1 MPKIRVAHII
11 TRLELGGAQENTL
24 YTVTHLD
31 SQVYDCFLITGKGG
45 ILDSKAVSALGAKAI
60 FVSSLVRPVHP
71 WNDLLSLF
79 VIYRLCRKEK
89 FDLVHTHSS
98 KAGILGRWAAKL
110 AGVNKIV
117 HTFHGFGFNDFQ
129 KPWTRWFFILAE
141 RVTALITDKMIVV
154 SSENTKKALAC
165 KIGQP
170 GQYIVIHSGIKVQ
183 EHLQLTVDKAIAG
196 KKIGLAENVP
206 VVGMVACFKPQKA
219 PLDFI
224 LIAQLVK
231 IKVPPVKFILIGD
244 GDLRPAIED
253 LIKKLSLENT
263 VLLPG
268 WREDVPELIKL
279 MDVCVLTSLWEGLPR
294 VILEAFVSGIP
305 VIATPADG
313 TKEVIK
319 DGLTGFLVNFH
330 DLDSFAEKIIY
341 CLTYPEKNKKVIAN
355 AAKLVT
361 GSFNIETMVQ
371 EIANLYESLGRNKYD
386 R

>member
-1 MPKIRVAHII
+1 MGKIKVAHII
-11 TRLELGGAQENTL
+11 TQMELGGAQENTL

-31 SQVYDCFLITGKGG
+31 PQVYDCYLITGRGG
-45 ILDSKAVSALGAKAI
+45 ILDEKAVSALGEKI
-60 FVSSLVRPVHP
+60 VFVSSLVRPVNP
-71 WNDLLSLF
+71 WNDLVSIF

-110 AGVNKIV
+110 AGVKKII

-129 KPWTRWFFILAE
+129 KPWTRWFFIWAE
-141 RVTALITDKMIVV
+141 RITAVITDKMITV
-154 SSENTKKALAC
+154 SSENTKKALDC

-170 GQYIVIHSGIKVQ
+170 KQYIVIHSGIKVQ
-183 EHLQLTVDKAIAG
+183 EYLSLASDNTATR

-224 LIAQLVK
+224 RIARLVK
-231 IKVPPVKFILIGD
+231 IKVPQVKFILVGD
-244 GDLRPAIED
+244 GDLRPDIEA

-263 VLLPG
+263 VLLLG
-268 WREDVPELIKL
+268 WRDDVPALIKL
-279 MDVCVLTSLWEGLPR
+279 MNVCVLTSLWEGLPR
-294 VILEAFVSGIP
+294 IILEAFVSGIP

-313 TKEVIK
+313 TREVIK
-319 DGLTGFLVNFH
+319 DGLTGFLVDFH
-330 DLDSFAEKIIY
+330 DLESFAEKITV
-341 CLTYPEKNKKVIAN
+341 CLEDPEKSKKIIEN

-371 EIANLYESLGRNKYD
+371 EITRLYERLSENNYE
-386 R
+386 

>member
-1 MPKIRVAHII
+1 LPKIKVAHII
-11 TRLELGGAQENTL
+11 TQLEIGGAQENTL

-31 SQVYDCFLITGKGG
+31 PQVYDCFLISGKGG
-45 ILDSKAVSALGAKAI
+45 LLDEKAVSVLGSKAI
-60 FVSSLVRPVHP
+60 FVSSLVRLVHP
-71 WNDLLSLF
+71 WKDLVCLF

-110 AGVNKIV
+110 AGVKKIV

-129 KPWTRWFFILAE
+129 KPWIKWVFIWAE
-141 RVTALITDKMIVV
+141 RITAVITSKMVVV
-154 SSENTKKALAC
+154 SSENIKKALAC
-165 KIGQP
+165 KIGTP
-170 GQYIVIHSGIKVQ
+170 GKYIVIHSGIKVQ
-183 EHLQLTVDKAIAG
+183 DYLTLTIDKAIAR

-224 LIAQLVK
+224 RIAQLVK
-231 IKVPPVKFILIGD
+231 IKVPQVKFILVGD
-244 GDLRPAIED
+244 GNLRPAIED
-253 LIKKLSLENT
+253 LIKNLSLENT
-263 VLLPG
+263 VLLLG
-268 WREDVPELIKL
+268 WRDDVPALIKL

-305 VIATPADG
+305 VVATPADG
-313 TKEVIK
+313 TREVIK
-319 DGLTGFLVNFH
+319 DGLTGFLVEFH
-330 DLDSFAEKIIY
+330 DLDSFAEKITA
-341 CLTYPEKNKKVIAN
+341 CLEDPEKSKKVIEN

-361 GSFNIETMVQ
+361 GSFNIEIMVQ
-371 EIANLYESLGRNKYD
+371 EIAHLYESLGENKYD